1 MKIRV
6 YTDKVHMTIPVP
18 ISLAGAALRFIPNA
32 AFDAMKESVPQG
44 YEHLVSRKAIQFYYK
59 MSREIM
65 AEYPGLEIVH
75 VESHDGA
82 MVSIIL

>member
-1 MKIRV
+1 MKIKIHA
-6 YTDKVHMTIPVP
+6 DKYHMTIPVP
-18 ISLAGAALRFIPNA
+18 VSLAGVALKVIPNS
-32 AFDAMKESVPQG
+32 AFDAMKESVPKEF
-44 YEHLVSRKAIQFYYK
+44 EHLVSRKAIQFYYK
-59 MSREIM
+59 MCREIM